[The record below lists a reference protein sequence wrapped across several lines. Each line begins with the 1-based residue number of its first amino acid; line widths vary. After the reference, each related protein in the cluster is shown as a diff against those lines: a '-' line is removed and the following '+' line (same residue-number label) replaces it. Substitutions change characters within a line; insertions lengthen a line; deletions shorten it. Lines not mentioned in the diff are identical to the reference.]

1 MRLSERYLRRK
12 KTVSVIKIAKWLL
25 AHRDEAIRIY
35 EIAKNWSSD
44 MDLVE
49 KWAILDAVAR
59 VIIPILTAEGVLWS
73 QDFEYEDDVEVM
85 AVGGEVAALGIP
97 WVAVS
102 TILFPILQMVFDF
115 VLREDE

>member
-1 MRLSERYLRRK
+1 M
-12 KTVSVIKIAKWLL
+12 SVIKIAKWLL
-25 AHRDEAIRIY
+25 AHREEAIRIY
-35 EIAKNWSSD
+35 ELAKSWSPD
-44 MDLVE
+44 MELVE

-59 VIIPILTAEGVLWS
+59 VVIPILTAEGVIWS
-73 QDFEYEDDVEVM
+73 QDYEYEDDVEVM

-102 TILFPILQMVFDF
+102 TILFPIMQMVFDF

>member
-1 MRLSERYLRRK
+1 M
-12 KTVSVIKIAKWLL
+12 SVVRIAKWLL
-25 AHRDEAIRIY
+25 SHKDEALKIY

-44 MDLVE
+44 MPLVE

-59 VIIPILTAEGVLWS
+59 VIIPILTAEGLIWS
-73 QDFEYEDDVEVM
+73 QDYEYEDEVEVM
-85 AVGGEVAALGIP
+85 ALGGEVAALGIP

-115 VLREDE
+115 YFREDE